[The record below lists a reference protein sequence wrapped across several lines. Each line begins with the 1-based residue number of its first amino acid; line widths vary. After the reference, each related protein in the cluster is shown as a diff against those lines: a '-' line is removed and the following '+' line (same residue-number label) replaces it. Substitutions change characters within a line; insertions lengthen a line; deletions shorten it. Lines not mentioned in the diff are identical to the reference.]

1 MSDSQLKERFQY
13 LEEQMKAAKDRYEA
27 FIASYHANGSDL
39 AKVANEAVSQRAEEE
54 RRLKLD
60 PIELIKEIEKMREE
74 GVDEATIRAAFNEGM
89 NEARGAFRI
98 PLRRILKTPESAPM
112 PSQEDINKM
121 YLERYKGIVEDESGN
136 SPNIAELVAGIRK
149 SEETRKQLEEQ
160 LKSQKPTVKMYL
172 YRAAYFVLR
181 RPLQFV
187 INFLV
192 AYRQAKNNASN
203 QIYRR

>member
-13 LEEQMKAAKDRYEA
+13 LEEQMKQAKERYEA
-27 FIASYHANGSDL
+27 FIKSYHHKNSDIIAEAN
-39 AKVANEAVSQRAEEE
+39 KVFERAEEE
-54 RRLKLD
+54 RRVKFD

-98 PLRRILKTPESAPM
+98 PLKRILKTPDSTPM

-121 YLERYKGIVEDESGN
+121 YLERYKGIVDDESVN
-136 SPNIAELVAGIRK
+136 SPNIAELVAGIRA
-149 SEETRKQLEEQ
+149 SEEARKKLEEQ
-160 LKSQKPTVKMYL
+160 MKSQKVTVKMYL

-187 INFLV
+187 INFLT
-192 AYRQAKNNASN
+192 AYRQAKHNASN

>member
-1 MSDSQLKERFQY
+1 MSDSQFKERSQY
-13 LEEQMKAAKDRYEA
+13 LEEQKKAAKERHEA
-27 FIASYHANGSDL
+27 FINSYHGKAEEL
-39 AKVANEAVSQRAEEE
+39 AKAANEAVSQRAEEE

-98 PLRRILKTPESAPM
+98 PLKRILKTPDSTPM

-121 YLERYKGIVEDESGN
+121 YLERYKGIVDDESGN
-136 SPNIAELVAGIRK
+136 SPNITELVAGIRA
-149 SEETRKQLEEQ
+149 SEEARKKLEEQ
-160 LKSQKPTVKMYL
+160 MKSQKVTVKMYL

-187 INFLV
+187 INFLT
-192 AYRQAKNNASN
+192 AYRQAKHNASN

>member
-13 LEEQMKAAKDRYEA
+13 LEEQMKQAKDRYEA
-27 FIASYHANGSDL
+27 FIASYHANSADL
-39 AKVANEAVSQRAEEE
+39 AKSANEAVSQRAEEE

-98 PLRRILKTPESAPM
+98 PLKRILKTPDSIPVPA
-112 PSQEDINKM
+112 QEDINKM
-121 YLERYKGIVEDESGN
+121 YLERYKGIVDDESGN
-136 SPNIAELVAGIRK
+136 SPNIAELVAGIRA
-149 SEETRKQLEEQ
+149 SEEARKKIEEQ
-160 LKSQKPTVKMYL
+160 MKNQKVTVKMYL

-187 INFLV
+187 INFLT
-192 AYRQAKNNASN
+192 AYRDASN
-203 QIYRR
+203 QTYRR